1 MPLSPSDVQHCINS
15 RYDIDKICES
25 IDNALRKSDYVG
37 AQVWT
42 QHLPLDISINIA
54 DRYRELGWTVK
65 VSTDEDRNVAA
76 TVFNLS
82 FEHNTMWRS
91 EQ

>member
-1 MPLSPSDVQHCINS
+1 MPLSPSDVQNCINS

-37 AQVWT
+37 AQVFVAY
-42 QHLPLDISINIA
+42 LPSDVA
-54 DRYRELGWTVK
+54 GHVAQQYRQLGWIVK
-65 VSTDEDRNVAA
+65 ISTDEDRNIAT

-82 FEHNTMWRS
+82 VEPKTLWRS

>member
-1 MPLSPSDVQHCINS
+1 MPLSPSDVQNYINS

-25 IDNALRKSDYVG
+25 IDTALRKSDYVG

-42 QHLPLDISINIA
+42 QHLPFEISSNIA

-65 VSTDEDRNVAA
+65 ISTDEDRQVAS

-82 FEHNTMWRS
+82 VDFRTQWRS